1 MSYPGICGMDGTH
14 LIDAL
19 AMVIAKHS
27 GRTPER
33 VLAAL
38 SRDVNDPAVWRAQ
51 EHLNPEI
58 DDSEEYR
65 LRWQRLQT
73 RRSRLVTRLCEE
85 LVTTATGAVHADA
98 SLGTSLSFF
107 QQLSSAIILHQH
119 GHMQAGGELARRALQ
134 RAASAGESA
143 YAVLAADMLVAMQMR
158 PDDERSQVRF
168 DTERRR
174 WREADHRRRIAEE
187 HLIRCLEYRR
197 HICDRSKAL
206 ELEQAIVELHAYATD
221 PADPTLSTCISTLT
235 IQQHLL
241 HRENREAITLLDSV
255 AENLKKLPSQ
265 LRWVEQ
271 WLMVARVKAH
281 LAVGEYAT
289 VLRLSEGFKLEDLQ
303 RGYLQCDIVR
313 LRSIAAMRHG
323 QWEQARQSILQGM
336 TLVSESTDRLDQQ
349 RQMLIVAY
357 YNLGAALGYH
367 SKPLP
372 ASIKRIST
380 LMNSVD
386 VVLQDRTGLAPIM
399 LVYEVLA
406 NLLQGK
412 LELAERKMANLQVYS
427 TRNLRFHGAA
437 ALRAF
442 ISLLRMVV
450 NHKGAFT
457 NDARR
462 VRLFMSRI
470 TDEHE
475 QATEQMICPLPL
487 RKLAQ
492 SLIDVSNGR
501 LRQTSV

>member
-1 MSYPGICGMDGTH
+1 MDGTH

-19 AMVIAKHS
+19 AIVIAKYT

-38 SRDVNDPAVWRAQ
+38 SRDVNDPAVWRAHEQ
-51 EHLNPEI
+51 LNPKI
-58 DDSEEYR
+58 DDPEEYR

-119 GHMQAGGELARRALQ
+119 GHMQAGGALVRRALL

-143 YAVLAADMLVAMQMR
+143 YAVLAADMLVAMQVR
-158 PDDERSQVRF
+158 TDDERSQVRF
-168 DTERRR
+168 DTERHR
-174 WREADHRRRIAEE
+174 WREVDHRRRIAEE
-187 HLIRCLEYRR
+187 QLIRCLEYRR

-206 ELEQAIVELHAYATD
+206 ELEQALVELHANAMD
-221 PADPTLSTCISTLT
+221 PADPTFSIYITALT
-235 IQQHLL
+235 IQQHLV
-241 HRENREAITLLDSV
+241 HRENREAIMLLDSV

-265 LRWVEQ
+265 LRWVGQ
-271 WLMVARVKAH
+271 WLMVARLKAH

-289 VLRLSEGFKLEDLQ
+289 VLRIPKGMKHEDVQ

-323 QWEQARQSILQGM
+323 QWEQARQLILQGM
-336 TLVSESTDRLDQQ
+336 MLISESTDRLDQQ

-367 SKPLP
+367 SEPVP
-372 ASIKRIST
+372 ISTKRISS

-386 VVLQDRTGLAPIM
+386 LVLQDKAGLAPIM
-399 LVYEVLA
+399 LVYEVTA

-427 TRNLRFHGAA
+427 TRNLRFHGAT

-442 ISLLRMVV
+442 ISLLRMIV
-450 NHKGAFT
+450 NHDGAFT

-475 QATEQMICPLPL
+475 HATEQMICPLPL

-492 SLIDVSNGR
+492 SLIDLTNGR